1 MKRSLKWVRVGV
13 AAVVFALVTLFFLGL
28 GGGFG
33 LLEKIQ
39 LGPALL
45 GCAGVPLAVWLV
57 VTLVFGRV
65 YCSVACPLG
74 ILQDVLGRLAHPRG
88 RRRFA
93 FRPDRPWIRTG
104 ALLVCAALVAVGGV
118 SLAGLL
124 DPYSVFGR
132 IASTLFQPVAEGANN
147 LLADLLGTDG
157 PVVLFRREIVLRGL
171 TT

>member
-33 LLEKIQ
+33 LLEKVQ

-65 YCSVACPLG
+65 YCSAACPLG

-93 FRPDRPWIRTG
+93 FTKNG
-104 ALLVCAALVAVGGV
+104 AVQTDQRSAVPKNMRFRFV
-118 SLAGLL
+118 PNILFFVTATVTAFHNAPSQKIK
-124 DPYSVFGR
+124 PR
-132 IASTLFQPVAEGANN
+132 IGSDARRK
-147 LLADLLGTDG
+147 TD
-157 PVVLFRREIVLRGL
+157 FCSSSEF
-171 TT
+171 

>member
-33 LLEKIQ
+33 LLEKGQ

-65 YCSVACPLG
+65 YC
-74 ILQDVLGRLAHPRG
+74 
-88 RRRFA
+88 
-93 FRPDRPWIRTG
+93 
-104 ALLVCAALVAVGGV
+104 
-118 SLAGLL
+118 
-124 DPYSVFGR
+124 
-132 IASTLFQPVAEGANN
+132 
-147 LLADLLGTDG
+147 
-157 PVVLFRREIVLRGL
+157 
-171 TT
+171 

>member
-33 LLEKIQ
+33 LLEKVQ

-45 GCAGVPLAVWLV
+45 GCAGVPLVVWLV

-65 YCSVACPLG
+65 YCSAACPLG

-93 FRPDRPWIRTG
+93 FRPDRPWIRAG
-104 ALLVCAALVAVGGV
+104 ALLV
-118 SLAGLL
+118 
-124 DPYSVFGR
+124 
-132 IASTLFQPVAEGANN
+132 
-147 LLADLLGTDG
+147 
-157 PVVLFRREIVLRGL
+157 
-171 TT
+171 